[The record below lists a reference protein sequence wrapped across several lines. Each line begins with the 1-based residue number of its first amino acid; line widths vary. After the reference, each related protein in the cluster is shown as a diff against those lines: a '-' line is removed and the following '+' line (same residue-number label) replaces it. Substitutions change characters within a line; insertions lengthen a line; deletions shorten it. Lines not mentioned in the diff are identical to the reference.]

1 MSRNFTP
8 SESFTCFQRP
18 SESGADA
25 STRSMLL
32 KLLLHEAEKSCLSR
46 RQLDTIDRHM
56 AELRQLI
63 YRQVELVEKGK
74 LKSHSVERVQNL
86 LAMSNDLMANYQ
98 ILRRRLSA
106 SG

>member
-1 MSRNFTP
+1 MGSNFTAR
-8 SESFTCFQRP
+8 ESFTHFQRP

-25 STRSMLL
+25 LTRSMLL

-46 RQLDTIDRHM
+46 QQLDTIDRHM

-74 LKSHSVERVQNL
+74 LKSHDTERVQDL
-86 LAMSNDLMANYQ
+86 LAMLNDLMANYQ
-98 ILRRRLSA
+98 ILRWRLNASA
-106 SG
+106 